1 VTELIVTM
9 DGPGGT
15 GKSTVS
21 REVASRLGLPH
32 LDTGAFYRAAGL
44 IAIRAGVDIEDADQV
59 LAAVGER
66 TFDQTDGQMLVDG
79 IDVSDEIRSPA
90 ATAASSR
97 VSAHP
102 SVRSRLVTEQRR
114 WVARHANRAVVEGRD
129 IGSVVFPDATLKI
142 YLDARPEVRARRR
155 SDQTGEGYDGVL
167 AELDERDQRD
177 RTRSASPLTIPH
189 GAVVIDTS
197 EMSFEA
203 VVDRVVD
210 LALGPTG

>member
-1 VTELIVTM
+1 MTELIVTM

-44 IAIRAGVDIEDADQV
+44 IAIRAGVDVEDADQV
-59 LAAVGER
+59 HAAIAAK
-66 TFDQTDGQMLVDG
+66 TLDQRDGQMFVDG

-102 SVRSRLVTEQRR
+102 SVRRRLVSEQRQ
-114 WVARHANRAVVEGRD
+114 WVTRHANRAVVEGRD
-129 IGSVVFPDATLKI
+129 IGSVVFPEATLKI

-155 SDQTGEGYDGVL
+155 SEQTGQGFDGVF
-167 AELDERDQRD
+167 AELDERDRRD
-177 RTRSASPLTIPH
+177 KTRSASPLTIPR

-203 VVDRVVD
+203 VVDRVVE
-210 LALGPTG
+210 LAVDRTG

>member
-44 IAIRAGVDIEDADQV
+44 IALRAGVDVEDGDQV
-59 LAAVGER
+59 LAAIAEK
-66 TFDQTDGQMLVDG
+66 TLDQRDGRMFVDG
-79 IDVSDEIRSPA
+79 IDISEEIRSPA

-102 SVRSRLVTEQRR
+102 AVRNRLVSEQRG
-114 WVARHANRAVVEGRD
+114 WVNRHDNRAVVEGRD

-142 YLDARPEVRARRR
+142 YLDAHPEVRARRR
-155 SDQTGEGYDGVL
+155 SDQTGEGFDGVL
-167 AELDERDQRD
+167 AELDERDGRD
-177 RTRSASPLTIPH
+177 KTRSASPLTIPH

-203 VVDRVVD
+203 VVDRVVN
-210 LALGPTG
+210 LAAGPTG